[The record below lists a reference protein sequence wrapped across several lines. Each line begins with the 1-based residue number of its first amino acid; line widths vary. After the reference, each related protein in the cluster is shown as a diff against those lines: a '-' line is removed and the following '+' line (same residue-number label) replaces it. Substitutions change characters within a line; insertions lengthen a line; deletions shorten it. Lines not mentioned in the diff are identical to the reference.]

1 MRKIRIEELDAQR
14 LVQEVIAKAITS
26 IGLTPEKLQMEINPN
41 VKLKEEEKIEIA
53 IISFT
58 NVKKKLVG
66 MDLSVEAKMD
76 SM

>member
-26 IGLTPEKLQMEINPN
+26 IDLTPEKLQMEINPN

-53 IISFT
+53 FSE
-58 NVKKKLVG
+58 
-66 MDLSVEAKMD
+66 MAEAKMD

>member
-41 VKLKEEEKIEIA
+41 VKLKE
-53 IISFT
+53 
-58 NVKKKLVG
+58 
-66 MDLSVEAKMD
+66 
-76 SM
+76 